1 MTDHEPDDKVMS
13 DLRVMSRPR
22 DNLVPAEER
31 RSGEDPAL
39 SETQL
44 HLSKRL
50 PEDEGKNKVVCG
62 F

>member
-39 SETQL
+39 FETQL

-50 PEDEGKNKVVCG
+50 PED
-62 F
+62 

>member
-39 SETQL
+39 SET
-44 HLSKRL
+44 
-50 PEDEGKNKVVCG
+50 
-62 F
+62 